1 MQPVSTVR
9 SFYDAIAA
17 GDPGK
22 VLSLLHADLSWTEAE
37 GFPYFDGTWTRPSD
51 VVEKLLVPLSRD
63 WDGFAATPEEFITDG
78 KVVVAF
84 GTYSG
89 TAKVSGKAMSVP
101 FAHRWECRDGKLQ
114 RFNMYTDTLLVSR
127 ALSLQG

>member
-1 MQPVSTVR
+1 MQPISIVS

-17 GDPGK
+17 GDPGL
-22 VLSLLHADLSWTEAE
+22 VLDLLHPDLSWTEAE
-37 GFPYFDGTWTRPSD
+37 GFPYFGGTWTRPND
-51 VVEKLLVPLSRD
+51 VVQKLLVPLSRD
-63 WDGFAATPEEFITDG
+63 WDGFAATPGEFISNG
-78 KVVVAF
+78 QVVVAF

-89 TAKVSGKAMSVP
+89 TAKATGKAMSAP

-114 RFNMYTDTLLVSR
+114 RFNMFTDTLLVSR

>member
-1 MQPVSTVR
+1 MPPVSIVR

-17 GDPGK
+17 GDPGR
-22 VLSLLHADLSWTEAE
+22 VIGLLHPDLSWTEAE
-37 GFPYFDGTWTRPSD
+37 GFPYFDGTWTRPGD

-63 WDGFAATPEEFITDG
+63 WDGFAATPVEFVTDG
-78 KVVVAF
+78 KVVIAF
-84 GTYSG
+84 GAYSG
-89 TAKVSGKAMSVP
+89 TAKVSGKVMNAP

>member
-1 MQPVSTVR
+1 MQTVSTVR

-22 VLSLLHADLSWTEAE
+22 VLSLLHTDLSWTEAE
-37 GFPYFDGTWTRPSD
+37 GFPYFDGTWTQPGD
-51 VVEKLLVPLSRD
+51 VIEKLLVPLSRD
-63 WDGFAATPEEFITDG
+63 WDGFAVMPEEFITDG

-89 TAKVSGKAMSVP
+89 TA
-101 FAHRWECRDGKLQ
+101 
-114 RFNMYTDTLLVSR
+114 
-127 ALSLQG
+127 